1 MRRPRAKKKKKEE
14 DVDVDDEKEEEE
26 LRRARTTGDWKKE
39 KKRAGRAGRDED
51 ELRGK
56 IRDKMLE
63 IVKSRGSGKTC

>member
-1 MRRPRAKKKKKEE
+1 MRRPRSKKKKKEE
-14 DVDVDDEKEEEE
+14 EVDVVEEEEEE

-39 KKRAGRAGRDED
+39 KKRDGQAGMDED